1 MTMCALIYVISLMG
15 MWNLCETTQDA
26 TTTGTPTAPT
36 PSISTNIKT
45 TATLIPVTTG
55 NQITSSLDSSTRMTS
70 KTTAPFISTP
80 ISVSV
85 MSATSKQIN
94 STPPSIINNTSSP
107 VISTTA
113 IARSNTTTTEGP
125 TTGKATD
132 PLPSITIE
140 TASPSANSPSPT
152 NLTPLYNDT
161 ETTKVT
167 TTADVTT
174 KPLSTHSD
182 QPTTVNQT
190 KASVDQTTTIFTTD
204 SKPTLKTT
212 STMTTSKVF
221 VPGDKYEIHY
231 EPKNATL
238 SNETRKRVKEE
249 CDTRRKHPSLIC
261 DAHITVYA
269 NGTVHFNSIL
279 LRVSPEELEKINKG
293 NGSSDQRLSGSTLTL
308 TAVLASCGGLL
319 LIIVAFLV
327 CILCQRKSYRKN
339 QQQLTEELQTV
350 ENGYHDN
357 PTLEVME
364 VHPEMQ
370 EKKAN
375 LHGEFNDS
383 WIVPIDNLIKD
394 DHNDEE
400 DTHL

>member
-1 MTMCALIYVISLMG
+1 SFLG
-15 MWNLCETTQDA
+15 MWNLCETTENT
-26 TTTGTPTAPT
+26 TTTGTATT
-36 PSISTNIKT
+36 PSIPTNIT
-45 TATLIPVTTG
+45 TTNTPIPVING
-55 NQITSSLDSSTRMTS
+55 NKTISSLETRMTNE
-70 KTTAPFISTP
+70 TTAPLTSRP
-80 ISVSV
+80 ISVSS
-85 MSATSKQIN
+85 MSATSKQIS
-94 STPPSIINNTSSP
+94 STTQPPPSIITHNTSSA
-107 VISTTA
+107 ISATA
-113 IARSNTTTTEGP
+113 IARSSYTTTEGP
-125 TTGKATD
+125 MAGKARD
-132 PLPSITIE
+132 PLPSTTVE
-140 TASPSANSPSPT
+140 TTSPSVISSSST
-152 NLTPLYNDT
+152 NLMAPYNDT

-167 TTADVTT
+167 YSTTATDVTT
-174 KPLSTHSD
+174 KLLSTHSD

-212 STMTTSKVF
+212 SMMTTPKVF
-221 VPGDKYEIHY
+221 VPGDKYEIHC

-238 SNETRKRVKEE
+238 SNETRKRVKEV
-249 CDTRRKHPSLIC
+249 CDMWRKHPSQIC
-261 DAHITVYA
+261 DAHITVRA
-269 NGTVHFNSIL
+269 NGTVHFNNVI
-279 LRVSPEELEKINKG
+279 LRVSPEELEKINKD
-293 NGSSDQRLSGSTLTL
+293 NVSSDQRLSGSTLTL

-339 QQQLTEELQTV
+339 QQQLTEELHTV

-383 WIVPIDNLIKD
+383 WIVPIDNLNKD